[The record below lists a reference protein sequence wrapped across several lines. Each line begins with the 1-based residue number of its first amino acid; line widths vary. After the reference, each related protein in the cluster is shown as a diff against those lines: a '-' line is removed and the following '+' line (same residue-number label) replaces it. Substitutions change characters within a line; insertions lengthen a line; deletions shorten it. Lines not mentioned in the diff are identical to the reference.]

1 MLGRRLLPVDDPR
14 AMPWRPFLMPPSHC
28 HQSIP
33 GALDIRVVPCAGQ
46 ADIAHRSTHMSQL
59 IAKKPRF
66 EVPPL
71 NWKAPGSRPDP
82 ETSSRPETTEA
93 TQDKNATRV
102 PD

>member
-1 MLGRRLLPVDDPR
+1 
-14 AMPWRPFLMPPSHC
+14 
-28 HQSIP
+28 
-33 GALDIRVVPCAGQ
+33 
-46 ADIAHRSTHMSQL
+46 MSQL

-82 ETSSRPETTEA
+82 ETSTRPETSEA
-93 TQDKNATRV
+93 AQDKNATRV

>member
-1 MLGRRLLPVDDPR
+1 
-14 AMPWRPFLMPPSHC
+14 
-28 HQSIP
+28 
-33 GALDIRVVPCAGQ
+33 
-46 ADIAHRSTHMSQL
+46 MSQL